1 MRKFLIA
8 PTFVAG
14 KNYLRQSDRNPNE
27 WMILVGQMDDWAKM
41 QGLTEAEIEYIPS
54 SAYAN
59 HRYLNELLDVI
70 AQRKLTVKEVN
81 Y

>member
-14 KNYLRQSDRNPNE
+14 KNYLRQSDRNPND
-27 WMILVGQMDDWAKM
+27 WTILVGQMDDWAKM
-41 QGLTEAEIEYIPS
+41 QGLTKAEIEYIPS
-54 SAYAN
+54 SVYAN

-70 AQRKLTVKEVN
+70 AQRNLTVREVS